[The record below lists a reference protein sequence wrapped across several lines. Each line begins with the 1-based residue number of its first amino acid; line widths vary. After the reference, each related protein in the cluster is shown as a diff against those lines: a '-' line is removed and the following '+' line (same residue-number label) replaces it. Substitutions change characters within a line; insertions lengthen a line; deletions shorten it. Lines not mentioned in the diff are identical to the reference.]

1 MNTVTIGFYN
11 QCMNSLR
18 PTDISGLIRY
28 TIEQLSEI
36 SAQNGELKL
45 STDDLEK
52 RLRSAIAVLKV
63 ADEKIELVRMMLVK
77 LPDDCEQE

>member
-1 MNTVTIGFYN
+1 
-11 QCMNSLR
+11 MNSLR

-63 ADEKIELVRMMLVK
+63 VDEKIELVRMMLVK

>member
-1 MNTVTIGFYN
+1 
-11 QCMNSLR
+11 MNSLR

-36 SAQNGELKL
+36 STRNGELKL
-45 STDDLEK
+45 STNELEK

>member
-1 MNTVTIGFYN
+1 
-11 QCMNSLR
+11 MNSLR

>member
-1 MNTVTIGFYN
+1 
-11 QCMNSLR
+11 MNSLR

-36 SAQNGELKL
+36 SVQNGELKL
-45 STDDLEK
+45 STNELEK

-63 ADEKIELVRMMLVK
+63 ANEKIELVRMMLVK
-77 LPDDCEQE
+77 LPDDGEQE